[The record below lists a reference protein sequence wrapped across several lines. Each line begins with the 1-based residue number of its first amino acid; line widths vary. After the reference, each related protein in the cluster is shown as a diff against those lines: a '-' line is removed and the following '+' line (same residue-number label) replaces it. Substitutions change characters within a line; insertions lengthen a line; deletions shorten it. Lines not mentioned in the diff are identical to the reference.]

1 MSVSLDI
8 VDRAPVVHIPAPWH
22 RQAVQFAGIAVRCF
36 CLGRAVAVRADQRE
50 DPRLPEITIKTCHA
64 REHVVVTV
72 AGEID
77 LACSDQLLR
86 ALVDAVDRTPSPRQL
101 CCDLSGVT
109 FIDSTGIAAL
119 VAAKHASENAGT
131 EMMLA
136 GALGH
141 VRRVLDLTGVQ
152 GLFREFATVEGFR
165 AAVGLAG

>member
-1 MSVSLDI
+1 
-8 VDRAPVVHIPAPWH
+8 
-22 RQAVQFAGIAVRCF
+22 
-36 CLGRAVAVRADQRE
+36 
-50 DPRLPEITIKTCHA
+50 LPELTIKTCRA
-64 REHVVVTV
+64 GEHVVVTA

-77 LACSDQLLR
+77 VACSDQLLR
-86 ALVDAVDRTPSPRQL
+86 ALVDAVERTPTPRQL

-136 GALGH
+136 GAFGH
-141 VRRVLDLTGVQ
+141 VRRVLELTGVEA
-152 GLFREFATVEGFR
+152 LFREFATVQEFR